1 MDKRS
6 KVRAFLENLLE
17 RKGDAAGFT
26 DSDRLIT
33 AGRLDSVDALDVV
46 VFLEESYGVDF
57 GDRQFDQDELD
68 SVSRIVELIEA

>member
-6 KVRAFLENLLE
+6 KVRVFLEGLLK

-33 AGRLDSVDALDVV
+33 AGRLDSIDALDVV
-46 VFLEESYGVDF
+46 VFLEDSYGVDF

-68 SVSRIVELIEA
+68 SVNRIVELIGA

>member
-6 KVRAFLENLLE
+6 KVRGFLDSLLE
-17 RKGDAAGFT
+17 RKGDRAGFT

-33 AGRLDSVDALDVV
+33 SGRLDSVDTLDIV
-46 VFLEESYGVDF
+46 VFLEESYGIDF

-68 SVSRIVELIEA
+68 SVDRIVEMIGA